1 MAPTSV
7 LRRINDQLVAP
18 RASRDELLAPEVIE
32 AYLRIYQEVL
42 AKAWA
47 RCWRGAS
54 TGTRPGEGPERL
66 RLPTSGYGVGRSLQG
81 TSDWRAVP

>member
-1 MAPTSV
+1 MLQSAVVSWRWRLPV
-7 LRRINDQLVAP
+7 GP
-18 RASRDELLAPEVIE
+18 PPEVIE

-42 AKAWA
+42 AEAWA

-66 RLPTSGYGVGRSLQG
+66 RRPTSGYGVGRSLQG
-81 TSDWRAVP
+81 TSDWRAAP